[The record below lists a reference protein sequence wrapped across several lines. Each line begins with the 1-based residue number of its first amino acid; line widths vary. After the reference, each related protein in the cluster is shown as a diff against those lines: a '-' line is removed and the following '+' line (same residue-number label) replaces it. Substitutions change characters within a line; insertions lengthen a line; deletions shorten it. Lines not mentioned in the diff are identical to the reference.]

1 MYVVNEK
8 FLSIFCQIIS
18 KNLKSKDFVYVLLLL
33 FFLLLI
39 LQNETTYDSEICYLV
54 RLLESENKTCVRHG
68 SCANTTI

>member
-1 MYVVNEK
+1 MCCY
-8 FLSIFCQIIS
+8 C
-18 KNLKSKDFVYVLLLL
+18 Y

-54 RLLESENKTCVRHG
+54 RLLESQNKKCFRHV